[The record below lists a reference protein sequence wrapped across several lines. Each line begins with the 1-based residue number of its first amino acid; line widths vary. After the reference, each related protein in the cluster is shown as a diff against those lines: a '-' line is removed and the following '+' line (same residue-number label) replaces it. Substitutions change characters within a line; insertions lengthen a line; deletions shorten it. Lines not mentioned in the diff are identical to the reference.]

1 MCESP
6 ISVHIFPTINTSES
20 FPWSWLFKTDFYG
33 RIKWFHYKVGV
44 HMWEPSLIIPQ
55 TLTCENVVLF
65 QMTQTEIKY

>member
-6 ISVHIFPTINTSES
+6 ISVHIFHTINTSES
-20 FPWSWLFKTDFYG
+20 FPWSWLF
-33 RIKWFHYKVGV
+33 KWFHYKVGV